1 MEWSGHPYQTELVAT
16 SLQDTNPPTIVPKG
30 KWLCVVHYLNKV
42 PRAKR
47 WYTQSTV
54 CVTVQLQQAIASN
67 LHLQPL
73 SSTNKL
79 PNTCNKTVPHCKA
92 AKKLSGHLHDVLLS
106 EIACQDLM
114 DHFEDTNDIKVASD
128 EEDEFDVTKNED
140 SDNSE

>member
-1 MEWSGHPYQTELVAT
+1 
-16 SLQDTNPPTIVPKG
+16 
-30 KWLCVVHYLNKV
+30 VHYLNKV

-54 CVTVQLQQAIASN
+54 CATVRLQQAIASN
-67 LHLQPL
+67 LHLEPL

-79 PNTCNKTVPHCKA
+79 PNTCNKTVAQRKA

-106 EIACQDLM
+106 EIARRDMM
-114 DHFEDTNDIKVASD
+114 DHIEDTDDVEVVSD
-128 EEDEFDVTKNED
+128 EEDEFDVTEDED